1 MESLKNNKMN
11 VHITKYLGA
20 RARTEQTGITQ
31 HIAEVKQLEES
42 SKDWYGS
49 NDGIRI
55 IDNPVHRC
63 KMN

>member
-11 VHITKYLGA
+11 VPITKYRGVHA
-20 RARTEQTGITQ
+20 HTEQTGIIW
-31 HIAEVKQLEES
+31 HVAEVKQLQES
-42 SKDWYGS
+42 SEDWYGS

>member
-1 MESLKNNKMN
+1 MESLKNKKMN

-20 RARTEQTGITQ
+20 HVHSEQTGITW
-31 HIAEVKQLEES
+31 HIAEVKLEES

-55 IDNPVHRC
+55 IDNPVHGC

>member
-1 MESLKNNKMN
+1 MESLKNNKMD
-11 VHITKYLGA
+11 VHFTKYPGA
-20 RARTEQTGITQ
+20 RAHTEQTGITR
-31 HIAEVKQLEES
+31 HVAEVKQLQES